1 MCRISSLIAEVAR
14 GTVFVDS
21 NENGL
26 LDLGEIGV
34 SDVRVSNGT
43 QIVLSGADG
52 RYEIAIDDEA
62 ILFITSPKTTD
73 SSEWA
78 YAAAILYIHQPKGSP
93 PVFAIREYHRQV
105 HYQRK

>member
-1 MCRISSLIAEVAR
+1 MFRKFITFFGLCVASTSLNAEVAR
-14 GTVFVDS
+14 GKVFVDL

-26 LDLGEIGV
+26 LDPGEIGV

-62 ILFITSPKTTD
+62 ILFITKPKN
-73 SSEWA
+73 
-78 YAAAILYIHQPKGSP
+78 YAT
-93 PVFAIREYHRQV
+93 PVNGHMLP
-105 HYQRK
+105 